1 MKPRFT
7 LVIIFCFVALFL
19 CRAQELAALRPWLA
33 FDRYEQ
39 YKASFYSGAGKLS
52 ALPGGGIQLTGE
64 AHSMILRDRKFTI
77 GRYQRRRRRCSIT
90 DCRPVRLSRW
100 FSPERR
106 TGNRSAPPRWSFR
119 REENRRV

>member
-52 ALPGGGIQLTGE
+52 ALPGGGKQLTGE
-64 AHSMILRDRKFTI
+64 ARTMILRDRKFTI
-77 GRYQRRRRRCSIT
+77 GRYQAPQAALVDYGLQAGSPLKMVLAGTADGKPFRT
-90 DCRPVRLSRW
+90 TPVELS
-100 FSPERR
+100 P
-106 TGNRSAPPRWSFR
+106 GG
-119 REENRRV
+119 

>member
-39 YKASFYSGAGKLS
+39 YKASFIRGRGSFPLCPAAAYS
-52 ALPGGGIQLTGE
+52 
-64 AHSMILRDRKFTI
+64 
-77 GRYQRRRRRCSIT
+77 
-90 DCRPVRLSRW
+90 
-100 FSPERR
+100 
-106 TGNRSAPPRWSFR
+106 
-119 REENRRV
+119 